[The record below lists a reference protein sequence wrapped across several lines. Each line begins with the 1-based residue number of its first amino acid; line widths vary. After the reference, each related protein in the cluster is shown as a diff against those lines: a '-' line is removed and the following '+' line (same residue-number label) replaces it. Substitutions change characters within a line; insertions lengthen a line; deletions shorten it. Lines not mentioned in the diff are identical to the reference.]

1 MPWPA
6 FDPLDYL
13 HSSRRTVVY
22 AANGMTCAGNPTAAS
37 IGLQI
42 LLKGGN
48 AVDAAVAMAAA
59 MPRESYPSSLVTNIN
74 RSFIIFPFCGAK
86 IAHKSESRS
95 DIFAPM
101 RENPKIIPNFAVPS
115 GTYINLFHWA

>member
-1 MPWPA
+1 MAWLMPLCVVSGATTTTRPK
-6 FDPLDYL
+6 
-13 HSSRRTVVY
+13 RRAT
-22 AANGMTCAGNPTAAS
+22 S
-37 IGLQI
+37 
-42 LLKGGN
+42 
-48 AVDAAVAMAAA
+48 MAAA

-74 RSFIIFPFCGAK
+74 RSFIILPFCGAK
-86 IAHKSESRS
+86 IAHKSGSRS

>member
-6 FDPLDYL
+6 FDPLDYP

-42 LLKGGN
+42 LLQGGN

-59 MPRESYPSSLVTNIN
+59 MPLVEPTGNGLGSDAFVPLR
-74 RSFIIFPFCGAK
+74 RSRA
-86 IAHKSESRS
+86 
-95 DIFAPM
+95 
-101 RENPKIIPNFAVPS
+101 
-115 GTYINLFHWA
+115 